1 MFVAPIRK
9 RHRLADGHPEN
20 KTGILQGVSY
30 GALSAKPK
38 RLTPA
43 PSHLQKIAED
53 KSTHKE
59 GELNSMICAHIGAEQ
74 AVSPC
79 KF

>member
-1 MFVAPIRK
+1 MVISTTK
-9 RHRLADGHPEN
+9 QQV
-20 KTGILQGVSY
+20 LQGVFHE
-30 GALSAKPK
+30 ALSAKPK
-38 RLTPA
+38 RLAPA

-59 GELNSMICAHIGAEQ
+59 GALNSMMCAHIAAEQ